1 MLDNGYEWE
10 LLMRNVRIG
19 GLYMPEEMIEQMHRE
34 IDKMRD
40 PIYTIIEEKLKRT
53 ERERDE
59 ALKKE
64 CEKLQSEVEYLR
76 KRNEELAKEF
86 EEYKRRI
93 DSIRNAN

>member
-1 MLDNGYEWE
+1 MCAFNED
-10 LLMRNVRIG
+10 
-19 GLYMPEEMIEQMHRE
+19 E
-34 IDKMRD
+34 IQRK
-40 PIYTIIEEKLKRT
+40 

-64 CEKLQSEVEYLR
+64 CKKLQSEVEYLR

-93 DSIRNAN
+93 DSIRNAK

>member
-1 MLDNGYEWE
+1 MCTFNED
-10 LLMRNVRIG
+10 
-19 GLYMPEEMIEQMHRE
+19 E
-34 IDKMRD
+34 IQRK
-40 PIYTIIEEKLKRT
+40 

-64 CEKLQSEVEYLR
+64 CKKLQSEVDYLR
-76 KRNEELAKEF
+76 RRNEELAKEF

>member
-64 CEKLQSEVEYLR
+64 CKKLQSEVEYLR
-76 KRNEELAKEF
+76 RRNEELAKEF

-93 DSIRNAN
+93 DSIRNTK

>member
-1 MLDNGYEWE
+1 MCTFNED
-10 LLMRNVRIG
+10 
-19 GLYMPEEMIEQMHRE
+19 E
-34 IDKMRD
+34 IQRM
-40 PIYTIIEEKLKRT
+40 

-64 CEKLQSEVEYLR
+64 CKKLQSEVEYLR

-93 DSIRNAN
+93 ASIGNTK

>member
-1 MLDNGYEWE
+1 MCTFNEDE
-10 LLMRNVRIG
+10 IQ
-19 GLYMPEEMIEQMHRE
+19 QM
-34 IDKMRD
+34 
-40 PIYTIIEEKLKRT
+40 

-64 CEKLQSEVEYLR
+64 CKKLQSEVEYLR

-93 DSIRNAN
+93 DSIRNTK

>member
-1 MLDNGYEWE
+1 MCTFNED
-10 LLMRNVRIG
+10 
-19 GLYMPEEMIEQMHRE
+19 E
-34 IDKMRD
+34 IQRM
-40 PIYTIIEEKLKRT
+40 

-64 CEKLQSEVEYLR
+64 CKKLQNEVEYLR

-93 DSIRNAN
+93 ASIRNTI